1 MDDLRVSRRTLH
13 TILVFMFAASTVLFE
28 RASQFASGGDM
39 LTSVILIFCAITC
52 IGGFIRLFCVY
63 AQFDIHPSALGPWG
77 PDDHDGPNGPPAPDS
92 NPGGQGS
99 RPHGHSSGDPGRGRS
114 STTSRSSDSAPVS
127 SSGRYRRHAVF
138 LMIVLIAIMCLQFVS
153 SRGNEYFCE
162 IDEDYLTDRF
172 NLTGLNTEVSYYQYA
187 LDLVT
192 DVFDLD
198 ADDDLR
204 EQIEKSARH
213 LYGLVHARYIVTT
226 RGLAKMLEKYKKS
239 DFGKCPRVMCDGH
252 ALLPLGESDLPN
264 ISTVKLYCPKCEDIY
279 NPKSSRHSSIDGAYF
294 GTSFHSIL
302 FQVYPALNP
311 EKSSRRY
318 EPRIYGFK
326 VHAAAALARYQD
338 NQREDLKWRL
348 AEADVNHKFI
358 EDSESDDD
366 AFEYDDDYAESAKHD
381 KLLGDA
387 ASARMNVAK

>member
-1 MDDLRVSRRTLH
+1 MASPLFNWALKSVIGFLQVCLILLLQRATHSARAGDMDDALIDIFIALFITEAYLMLLRVHIMTNMNLSLLGPNRSYDPRDPRDPPDSGFNPSGNGHQSTKSQSGTSRRGPGC
-13 TILVFMFAASTVLFE
+13 
-28 RASQFASGGDM
+28 GGSSKSRSPDY
-39 LTSVILIFCAITC
+39 SSSSSSRYRCAI
-52 IGGFIRLFCVY
+52 FIM
-63 AQFDIHPSALGPWG
+63 A
-77 PDDHDGPNGPPAPDS
+77 
-92 NPGGQGS
+92 
-99 RPHGHSSGDPGRGRS
+99 
-114 STTSRSSDSAPVS
+114 
-127 SSGRYRRHAVF
+127 
-138 LMIVLIAIMCLQFVS
+138 VLIAIMYFQFVS

-338 NQREDLKWRL
+338 NQREELKWRL
-348 AEADVNHKFI
+348 AEVDINHRFI

-366 AFEYDDDYAESAKHD
+366 AFEYDEEYAEGNTAPAKG

-387 ASARMNVAK
+387 ATRVA